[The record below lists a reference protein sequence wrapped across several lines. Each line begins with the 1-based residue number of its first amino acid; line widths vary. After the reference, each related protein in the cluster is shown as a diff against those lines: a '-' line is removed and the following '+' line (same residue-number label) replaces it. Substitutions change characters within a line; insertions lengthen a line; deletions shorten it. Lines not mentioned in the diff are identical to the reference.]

1 MPPDAIKKI
10 NESLIENRKFTAD
23 KPVSYDIISYESKT
37 KEPTDIKRRLTNL
50 NIPFSA
56 FSYALTT
63 VQSTYVKETGE
74 MLTQYYN
81 NKDKFMEDYKKKLKK
96 QPAS

>member
-1 MPPDAIKKI
+1 MV
-10 NESLIENRKFTAD
+10 ENRKFKKETPKA
-23 KPVSYDIISYESKT
+23 YDIISYKNT
-37 KEPTDIKRRLTNL
+37 ATEPKDIKRRLTNL

-81 NKDKFMEDYKKKLKK
+81 NKDKFMEEYKKKTKK
-96 QPAS
+96 